1 MKKSDF
7 QASIQSLF
15 ESIGGE
21 FCIKTV
27 NACSKF
33 VFKCQ
38 IQYQTKFHYLQL
50 KE

>member
-1 MKKSDF
+1 MGKKTEGDF
-7 QASIQSLF
+7 D
-15 ESIGGE
+15 E

-50 KE
+50 GE